1 MKLNRSSTSAGDA
14 INLTPLIDIVFLLL
28 IFFMV
33 TASFKE
39 DERDL
44 KVILPGA
51 ENANPIKDLPKIMHV
66 SVRKNGDFFVGNV
79 EFAERQL
86 GGDANVPAIGSRSLE
101 EALRE
106 RWRAAHSN

>member
-1 MKLNRSSTSAGDA
+1 MKIKVEDSRDGGL

-44 KVILPGA
+44 KVVLPGA
-51 ENANPIKDLPKIMHV
+51 ENADPIKDLPELILV
-66 SVRKNGDFFVGNV
+66 SVRKDGAFLVGSAQLD
-79 EFAERQL
+79 AEELRTLLERAKEKNSRQK
-86 GGDANVPAIGSRSLE
+86 VQPCRS
-101 EALRE
+101 
-106 RWRAAHSN
+106 